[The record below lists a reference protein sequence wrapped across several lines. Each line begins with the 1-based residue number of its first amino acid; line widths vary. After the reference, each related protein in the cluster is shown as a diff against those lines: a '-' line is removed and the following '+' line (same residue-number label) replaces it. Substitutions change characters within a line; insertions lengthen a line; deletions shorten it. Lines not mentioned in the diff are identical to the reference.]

1 MEIIT
6 PTQYLGK
13 ILEEINLRRGIVK
26 NIANLQDRVIITAET
41 PLLEVVFDFLD
52 KLKSISAGY
61 ASLDWQLL
69 DYRPGDLVE
78 MEILVAGE
86 KVSALKR
93 VVWRKKSYNEAK
105 AVVEKLQKL
114 LPRQLF
120 EVKIQAMAEGRIIAS
135 EKLAALKKDV
145 TGHLYGGDITRKR
158 KLWEKQAM
166 GKKKLKRLGK
176 VDVPP
181 EIFLK
186 LFKT

>member
-1 MEIIT
+1 M
-6 PTQYLGK
+6 
-13 ILEEINLRRGIVK
+13 
-26 NIANLQDRVIITAET
+26 
-41 PLLEVVFDFLD
+41 
-52 KLKSISAGY
+52 
-61 ASLDWQLL
+61 DWQIL

-78 MEILVAGE
+78 VEILIAGE

-93 VVWRKKSYNEAK
+93 VIWRKKSYNEAK
-105 AVVEKLQKL
+105 NMVEKLKKL
-114 LPRQLF
+114 LPRQMF
-120 EVKIQAMAEGRIIAS
+120 EVKIQAMVEGRIIAS
-135 EKLAALKKDV
+135 EKNAALKKDV